1 MKLVAASLALGFLL
15 MGSSAQAGLFG
26 SNDKLPKPVD
36 YPIVRPKL
44 KETHKI
50 PHMVHPAK
58 YQSHQWGAV
67 RIDRS
72 PPRPL
77 AHYMTQ

>member
-1 MKLVAASLALGFLL
+1 MKLVAASLALGFFLV
-15 MGSSAQAGLFG
+15 GSSAQAGLFG
-26 SNDKLPKPVD
+26 STDKLPKPVD

-44 KETHKI
+44 QETHKV

-58 YQSHQWGAV
+58 YQSHQWGATKYY
-67 RIDRS
+67 RIPS
-72 PPRPL
+72 RPL